1 MDYFSLKDK
10 NTRNYNGNSWDKND
24 IPQSYFAAINN
35 NNQDITNYSG
45 KIDAELPL
53 EWAKLSFGGKISQ
66 SRTHNNVVF
75 YDNSSGTPII
85 DEKQTNEF
93 DFTENTQALY
103 FSANK
108 NWVKNGKQM

>member
-1 MDYFSLKDK
+1 M
-10 NTRNYNGNSWDKND
+10 
-24 IPQSYFAAINN
+24 
-35 NNQDITNYSG
+35 G
-45 KIDAELPL
+45 KTLI
-53 EWAKLSFGGKISQ
+53 WRQISQ

-108 NWVKNGKQM
+108 NWVKNGKQCRAESREYTDERIFKES